1 MRSTGGARIGS
12 VRVAKL
18 LLRKTL
24 TGWANADDASV
35 DASKRFTVGETFRAE
50 VVKPRSRKTLGR
62 YWVLCQMI
70 LDNSESFRSKEQV
83 SDFLKLRTGHT
94 LSITAKSTGEVFE
107 VPSSIDF
114 DTLDETQFAELWQ
127 RVCDV
132 VVADIMPG
140 ITQHEIEYEIGKI
153 VGIAA

>member
-1 MRSTGGARIGS
+1 
-12 VRVAKL
+12 
-18 LLRKTL
+18 
-24 TGWANADDASV
+24 
-35 DASKRFTVGETFRAE
+35 
-50 VVKPRSRKTLGR
+50 
-62 YWVLCQMI
+62 MI